1 MSYPIIIIGAGGFG
15 RHVLSIL
22 RAKPNW
28 DDRRFLGFLDD
39 GQPDTERI
47 SALDAKHL
55 GPTEL
60 LTALP
65 KNTHYVIGIGNGRVR
80 ESIDRRAAQVGLQ
93 PETVIHPDSSI
104 ASDVIIGNGTVICA
118 GARITTNVTLGRQVH
133 INMNVTVGHDVSI
146 ESYATVFPLVALGGE
161 ATIGERTTVG
171 AGATLNPGITTGGDS
186 YVASGAVVLGDVPP
200 STLVAGVPATTKKI
214 LG

>member
-22 RAKPNW
+22 RASPNW

-60 LTALP
+60 LTSLP
-65 KNTHYVIGIGNGRVR
+65 KNTHYVIGIGNGFVR
-80 ESIDRRAAQVGLQ
+80 ESIDRTASQIGLQ

-104 ASDVIIGNGTVICA
+104 ASDVTIGNGAVICA
-118 GARITTNVTLGRQVH
+118 GARITTNVALGRHVH
-133 INMNVTVGHDVSI
+133 INMNVTVGHDVNI
-146 ESYATVFPLVALGGE
+146 KSYATVFPLVALGGE

-200 STLVAGVPATTKKI
+200 LTLVAGVPATTKKI